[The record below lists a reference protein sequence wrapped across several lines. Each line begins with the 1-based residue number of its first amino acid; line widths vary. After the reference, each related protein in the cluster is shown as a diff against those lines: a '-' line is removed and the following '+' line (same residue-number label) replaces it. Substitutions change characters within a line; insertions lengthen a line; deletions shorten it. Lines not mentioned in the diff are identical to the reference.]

1 VRHFITILILFAFF
15 AQSFSKSFIVLDYYS
30 NTAAYEKKC
39 VNKAR
44 PKMKCH
50 GRCQMILKLQEE
62 EKKEQQ
68 CPGNKVEL
76 KAEVLS
82 SKSFFA
88 TVHRPVQ
95 VEILTLNFLIYTPG
109 KSIDRSLDIFHP
121 PQA

>member
-1 VRHFITILILFAFF
+1 
-15 AQSFSKSFIVLDYYS
+15 
-30 NTAAYEKKC
+30 
-39 VNKAR
+39 
-44 PKMKCH
+44 MKCH
-50 GRCQMILKLQEE
+50 GRCQMMLKLQEE

-68 CPGNKVEL
+68 CPGNKTEL

-88 TVHRPVQ
+88 TVHHPVQ
-95 VEILTLNFLIYTPG
+95 VEILNLNFLICTPG